1 MNSAKEV
8 AALVEMWKSHGAP
21 ASEIVMKG
29 SDACLGW
36 PYCWGAVGIAC
47 TVANRKR
54 YMANTRIAS
63 GDAEL
68 IRKRCQVLN
77 GKAASCTGCKYLP
90 GGELVDMNDCIGF
103 VKERFKAAGINITS
117 NGCTLAWN
125 NSKLWTKKGS
135 IKEMPN
141 VVCCVFQK
149 DPTNAKKMQH
159 IGIHV
164 GNGRIVHCSGEVKE
178 GKITDKGWTDYA
190 IPKGIEGGDEPVP
203 IVYPTLRKGSKG
215 EYVTL
220 LQTKLIQRGYSL
232 DPFGADGSYGN
243 VTVAAVRMFQRDNGL
258 ADDGIC
264 GSKTWSAIMDGA
276 ATTFTVR
283 IEHVSRSVA
292 EEIVKKFGGTMTAEE
307 V

>member
-8 AALVEMWKSHGAP
+8 AALVEMWKSHGAD
-21 ASEIVMKG
+21 AAEIVIKG
-29 SDACLGW
+29 SDACIGW

-77 GKAASCTGCKYLP
+77 GKAKSCEGCKYYP
-90 GGELVDMNDCIGF
+90 DGEQVDMNDCIGF

-125 NSKLWTKKGS
+125 NSKLWKKKGDIRS
-135 IKEMPN
+135 MPD

-149 DPTNAKKMQH
+149 DPTNSKTMQH
-159 IGIHV
+159 IGVHV
-164 GNGRIVHCSGEVKE
+164 GGGRIVHCSGEVKE

-220 LQTKLIQRGYSL
+220 LQTKLIQRGFNL
-232 DPFGADGSYGN
+232 EPFGADGSYGN

-258 ADDGIC
+258 DDDGVC
-264 GSKTWSAIMDGA
+264 GPKTWSAIMDGE
-276 ATTFTVR
+276 TTTYTVR
-283 IEHVSRSVA
+283 IEHVSQTVA
-292 EEIVKKFGGTMTAEE
+292 EEIIKKYGGTMTKE
-307 V
+307 